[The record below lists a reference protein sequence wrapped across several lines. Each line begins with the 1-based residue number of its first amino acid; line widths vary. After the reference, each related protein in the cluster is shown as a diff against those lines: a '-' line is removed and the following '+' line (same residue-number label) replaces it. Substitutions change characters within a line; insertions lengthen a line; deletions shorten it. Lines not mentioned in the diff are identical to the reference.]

1 MGICGKI
8 FIINLH
14 NLQMLLMLWIKNK
27 FSECLA
33 PLHKHEGPQWKTFW
47 RRFCPGLQTRW
58 AIRRQLPPNLF
69 CAQNRDRLSAR
80 RLLILQQKLVAQ
92 NLRLGRGLDRTDL
105 DRWKFM
111 HAVLLEMHYKNIH
124 KELLIFIEYPVLE
137 ETFNVSTIETA
148 SEAKYVLVDCT
159 GKTFAE

>member
-1 MGICGKI
+1 MK
-8 FIINLH
+8 
-14 NLQMLLMLWIKNK
+14 
-27 FSECLA
+27 A
-33 PLHKHEGPQWKTFW
+33 PNG
-47 RRFCPGLQTRW
+47 
-58 AIRRQLPPNLF
+58 
-69 CAQNRDRLSAR
+69 RLSGDGSAQACR
-80 RLLILQQKLVAQ
+80 HGEPFGGSYPQIYFVLKIGTGCQHAGYLYYSKNWVAQ